1 MKMDT
6 AAHYATLPAPNRTC
20 ISLQTTSSE
29 ADALAHMPS
38 LDTQKLARL
47 PTCPA
52 STLRSWRACPH
63 AQPQRWLRGAA
74 RASSAQPGLRFSAP
88 VTSHGL
94 LGSSSNKGGV
104 AVLVSVI
111 SSAFWDHSPSL
122 APEAQ
127 PIT

>member
-1 MKMDT
+1 MKTDT
-6 AAHYATLPAPNRTC
+6 AAHYTTLPAPNRTY
-20 ISLQTTSSE
+20 ILLQTTSLE
-29 ADALAHMPS
+29 ADTLAHIPS
-38 LDTQKLARL
+38 LNTGF
-47 PTCPA
+47 
-52 STLRSWRACPH
+52 H
-63 AQPQRWLRGAA
+63 GAA
-74 RASSAQPGLRFSAP
+74 RASSAQPGLWFSAP
-88 VTSHGL
+88 VTTHGL